1 MILSNGEFLLTLFFI
16 DDHKELSVMA
26 EKFKHQYNLGF
37 ISDENIYEHVKKTVE
52 SYRREITLFQFN
64 QNIVDPIKLTF
75 DSKVYGKSIRQAI
88 EDECFRQIDKS
99 NSNSIGYFHQNLFNY
114 AKNGWIVPKEGFDV
128 ENDERHIYV
137 ELKNKHNTMNS
148 ASSQKTYMK
157 MQAKLLD
164 DDQAT
169 CYLVETISKKSQDDT
184 WKITLDKRSRSH
196 KRIRRMSMDKFYE
209 LVFDDSMAF
218 YKLCRALPRIIE
230 DVINDNEE
238 LTLKNTVYEELTKD
252 HADMLTS
259 LYLLAF
265 STYEGFKELISEET
279 K

>member
-1 MILSNGEFLLTLFFI
+1 MRHN
-16 DDHKELSVMA
+16 
-26 EKFKHQYNLGF
+26 YNLGF
-37 ISDENIYEHVKKTVE
+37 ISDEAIFEHVKLTVE
-52 SYRREITLFQFN
+52 SYRRKITLLQFN
-64 QNIVDPIKLTF
+64 ENIVDPIKLTF
-75 DSKVYGKSIRQAI
+75 DSKVYGKTIQQVI

-99 NSNSIGYFHQNLFNY
+99 NSNRIGYFHQNLFRY
-114 AKNGWIVPKEGFDV
+114 AGNGWSVPTQGFDV

-169 CYLVETISKKSQDDT
+169 CYLVEAISIKSRDDT
-184 WKITLDKRSRSH
+184 WRITLDKRPRSH
-196 KRIRRMSMDKFYE
+196 NRIRRMSMDKFYE
-209 LVFDDSMAF
+209 LVFGDSRAF
-218 YKLCRALPRIIE
+218 YNLCMALPQIIE
-230 DVINDNEE
+230 DVVSENEA
-238 LTLKNTVYEELTKD
+238 LALNNTVYEELTKE
-252 HADMLTS
+252 HADLLMA

-265 STYEGFKELISEET
+265 STYEGFDNIIT